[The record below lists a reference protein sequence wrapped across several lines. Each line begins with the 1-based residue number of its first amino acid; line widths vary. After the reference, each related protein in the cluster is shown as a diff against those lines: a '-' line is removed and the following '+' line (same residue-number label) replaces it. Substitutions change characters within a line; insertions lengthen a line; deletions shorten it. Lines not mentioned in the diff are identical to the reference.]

1 MNEKVSQFNK
11 MVIMHLT
18 NPDRIVFGNVG
29 FSGEGKQ
36 EFLENNPL

>member
-18 NPDRIVFGNVG
+18 NPDQICIWKCWFLRRGETRILGV
-29 FSGEGKQ
+29 
-36 EFLENNPL
+36 